1 MKGFRK
7 INNDTWVEFDDQDDG
22 DGMFQFIMAGLIIV
36 GMIGYWLYP
45 KILAA
50 INWCSQT
57 IDAIGNWFSG
67 IF

>member
-7 INNDTWVEFDDQDDG
+7 INNDTWVEFNEQDD
-22 DGMFQFIMAGLIIV
+22 DDNIFQLIIIV
-36 GMIGYWLYP
+36 LIILAMIGYWLYP

>member
-7 INNDTWVEFDDQDDG
+7 INNDTWVEFDDQNDD
-22 DGMFQFIMAGLIIV
+22 DNIFQFIIAGLIIV
-36 GMIGYWLYP
+36 GIIGYWLYP

>member
-7 INNDTWVEFDDQDDG
+7 INNDTWVEFNEQDDG
-22 DGMFQFIMAGLIIV
+22 DGMFQFIIGGLIIV
-36 GMIGYWLYP
+36 GMVGYWLYP